1 MAYCGGEDLT
11 NLTMTDDLHPFSNP
25 GRTKL
30 SLVSRGLALPDGL
43 PNSSRWLAQSNGAE
57 STLDIRLPSGHFC
70 SVPVGQPYTEAS
82 AFSLKLEENGK
93 AVMSCGGELETV
105 ELVEAPSFY
114 SQLTRKESRMGSF
127 SSLHDRLLIL
137 QPFMGC
143 GFFAQKG
150 QACGYCQFDSM
161 LNELTPP
168 LRDPLEL
175 VEVVLAALKEREV
188 DTVYLY
194 NGFSTGDDAGLLSL
208 VPVVALLRR
217 HLGHRQ
223 IALETVAPKDLTAID
238 ALYAAGLD
246 IFICNLEVHDV
257 VKFTEIC
264 PGKEK
269 QGGQAA
275 IWKTLAYARNVFREG
290 AVVSHL
296 IVGLESLD
304 STMKAMKIMVA
315 KGIVP
320 LLIPFRPLPHTPLQD
335 VPIPSLD
342 DVENALLLQYQLLE
356 TSGIPMHRLRD
367 MGRVLTPME
376 SRVLDGNTPAISE
389 RWVVSSWGRRW
400 GGWLDGF
407 RRHLRVG
414 DEKKQ
419 QDKRPFHRLL
429 AKKTAP
435 FVSMFLLALI
445 FLSGVSSAAPQG
457 LSDSGWY
464 ALWVFFLCLVLWVTQ
479 LLPLAITSLLGL
491 ALLPMLGV
499 LPATEVFALFG
510 NPAVFFILGAFMLV
524 AGVMQSGLS
533 EHIALTVLNQTTASP
548 KRLLMVMLLLPAL
561 MACVM
566 PEHAVAA
573 LFLPIAWEI
582 VRALGLKKG
591 HVYAQAIFFA
601 LAWGAIIGGVTTLLG
616 GARGPLA
623 LALSSELTGQ
633 TFSFFTWTLAAL
645 PMVVLLL
652 LVAVILLRRMTRGVV
667 LDLSQVQE
675 YFEQRR
681 LEVGDLSIK
690 GWLMACLMMV
700 TVLAWLWA
708 GHANSL
714 ASISLVA
721 VVSMFVLRI
730 VTWEDVEKHVSWSV
744 VLMYGGAIAIGKSLS
759 DSGAAVWLAQTLIP
773 GDMVG
778 LALLALLV
786 LLTLFFTEAVS
797 NAAAVAIVLPIAI
810 PVGLAAGFEPV
821 AIALTI
827 GLVSG
832 FAFIL
837 PMSTPPNAMIHAT
850 GYLRSSAMLRY
861 GGILSLSAFV
871 IFILVSQYWWPVV
884 GISLWKVQ

>member
-1 MAYCGGEDLT
+1 
-11 NLTMTDDLHPFSNP
+11 MTDDLHPFSNP

-30 SLVSRGLALPDGL
+30 SLVSRGLALPEGL
-43 PNSSRWLAQSNGAE
+43 PDASRWLAQSNGTE
-57 STLDIRLPSGHFC
+57 TVLDLRLSSGHFC
-70 SVPVGQPYTEAS
+70 TVPVGQPYTEAS
-82 AFSLKLEENGK
+82 GFALQSVEGK
-93 AVMSCGGELETV
+93 HATLMCGGELETV
-105 ELVEAPSFY
+105 ELIEAPLFY
-114 SQLTRKESRMGSF
+114 RQRTRQGSRMGSF

-143 GFFAQKG
+143 GFFAKKG

-161 LNELTPP
+161 MNEATPA

-175 VEVVLAALKEREV
+175 VEVVLTALKEREL

-194 NGFSTGDDAGLLSL
+194 NGFSEGDDAGLLSL

-223 IALETVAPKDLTAID
+223 IALETVAPKDTSALD

-246 IFICNLEVHDV
+246 IFICNLEVHDAE
-257 VKFTEIC
+257 KFAEIC

-269 QGGQAA
+269 HGGQAA
-275 IWKTLAYARNVFREG
+275 IWKALAHAQSVFRSG

-296 IVGLESLD
+296 IVGLEPLD
-304 STMKAMKIMVA
+304 STVRAMQKMVS

-320 LLIPFRPLPHTPLQD
+320 LLIPFRPLPNTPLQD

-342 DVENALLLQYQLLE
+342 DVENALLVQYQLLE

-376 SRVLDGNTPAISE
+376 SRVLDGQKPALPE

-400 GGWLDGF
+400 SGWLDAF
-407 RRHLRVG
+407 RRHLRVSDG
-414 DEKKQ
+414 ASQRDE
-419 QDKRPFHRLL
+419 RPLHRIL
-429 AKKTAP
+429 AKESVP
-435 FVSMFLLALI
+435 FVSMLVLAMVFVFGI
-445 FLSGVSSAAPQG
+445 SSHAPTG
-457 LSDSGWY
+457 LSEPAWY
-464 ALWVFFLCLVLWVTQ
+464 ALLVFLLCLVLWVTQ

-510 NPAVFFILGAFMLV
+510 NPAVFFILGAFMLA

-533 EHIALTVLNQTTASP
+533 EYMAVNVLNHMLDSP
-548 KRLLMVMLLLPAL
+548 KRLLCVMLVLPAL

-623 LALSSELTGQ
+623 LALSRELTGQ
-633 TFSFFTWTLAAL
+633 SFSFSQWTLAAL
-645 PMVVLLL
+645 PIVILMLLIALGLLL
-652 LVAVILLRRMTRGVV
+652 YMTRTMHVDVHAVQARFQQRV
-667 LDLSQVQE
+667 LEL
-675 YFEQRR
+675 
-681 LEVGDLSIK
+681 GDLSIK
-690 GWLMACLMMV
+690 GWLMACLMIG
-700 TVLAWLWA
+700 TVLAWMLA

-721 VVSMFVLRI
+721 VVLMFVLRI
-730 VTWEDVEKHVSWSV
+730 VSWSEVEKHVAWGV

-759 DSGAAVWLAQTLIP
+759 DTGAALWLAHHFIP
-773 GDMVG
+773 GDIVG
-778 LALLALLV
+778 LGLLALLV
-786 LLTLFFTEAVS
+786 LLTLFFTEGVS

-810 PVGLAAGFEPV
+810 PVGLSAGINPV
-821 AIALTI
+821 AVALTI

-837 PMSTPPNAMIHAT
+837 PMSTPPNAMIYAT
-850 GYLRSSAMLRY
+850 GYLRSSSMLRY

-871 IFILVSQYWWPVV
+871 IFMLVSQYWWPVV

>member
-1 MAYCGGEDLT
+1 
-11 NLTMTDDLHPFSNP
+11 LHPFSNP

-30 SLVSRGLALPDGL
+30 SLVSRGLALPNGL
-43 PNSSRWLAQSNGAE
+43 ADASRWLSQANGTE
-57 STLDIRLPSGHFC
+57 TLLDLRLSSGHFC
-70 SVPVGQPYTEAS
+70 TVPVGQPYTEAS
-82 AFSLKLEENGK
+82 GFSLQLGDDGQ
-93 AVMSCGGELETV
+93 AVLSCGGELETV
-105 ELVEAPSFY
+105 TLLEAPRFY
-114 SQLTRKESRMGSF
+114 QQLTRRGARMGSF
-127 SSLHDRLLIL
+127 ASLHDRLLIL

-143 GFFAQKG
+143 GFFAQQH
-150 QACGYCQFDSM
+150 QACAYCQFDSM
-161 LNELTPP
+161 MNDVSPA

-175 VEVVLAALKEREV
+175 VEVVLAALAEREV

-194 NGFSTGDDAGLLSL
+194 HGFSAGDDAGLLSL

-223 IALETVAPKDLTAID
+223 IALETIAPRDVSVVD

-246 IFICNLEVHDV
+246 VFICNLEVNDAER
-257 VKFTEIC
+257 FADIC

-269 QGGQAA
+269 QGGQEA
-275 IWKTLAYARNVFREG
+275 IWQTLEHAQRVFRAG

-296 IVGLESLD
+296 IVGLEPLE
-304 STMKAMKIMVA
+304 STIQAMKALIK

-320 LLIPFRPLPHTPLQD
+320 LLVPFRPLPNTPLQD

-342 DVENALLLQYQLLE
+342 DVEHALLMQYQLLE
-356 TSGIPMHRLRD
+356 ISGIPMHRLRD

-376 SRVLDGNTPAISE
+376 SRVLVGHEPAISE
-389 RWVVSSWGRRW
+389 RWAISSWGRYW
-400 GGWLDGF
+400 SGQLDGLRRYLSLSDEDGVQYQRSF
-407 RRHLRVG
+407 RHTLIK
-414 DEKKQ
+414 ES
-419 QDKRPFHRLL
+419 L
-429 AKKTAP
+429 P
-435 FVSMFLLALI
+435 FVSMFVLAGMFLL
-445 FLSGVSSAAPQG
+445 GVSSDVPDGLTQAAW
-457 LSDSGWY
+457 SS
-464 ALWVFFLCLVLWVTQ
+464 LWVFFLCLVLWVTQ

-491 ALLPMLGV
+491 ALLPLLGV

-533 EHIALTVLNQTTASP
+533 EHVALHVLNQVADKP
-548 KRLLMVMLLLPAL
+548 KRLLMMMLLLPAL

-582 VRALGLKKG
+582 VRVLSLKKG

-633 TFSFFTWTLAAL
+633 TFSFLTWTLAAL
-645 PMVVLLL
+645 PMVMLLL
-652 LVAVILLRRMTRGVV
+652 AVAAFLLQRMTRSVV
-667 LDLSQVQE
+667 LDLEQVQE

-681 LEVGDLSIK
+681 LELGDLPIK
-690 GWLMACLMMV
+690 SWLMGCLMVV
-700 TVLAWLWA
+700 TILAWLLA
-708 GHANSL
+708 GHASSL

-721 VVSMFVLRI
+721 VVMMFVLRI
-730 VTWEDVEKHVSWSV
+730 VAWSDIESHVSWSV

-759 DSGAAVWLAQTLIP
+759 DSGAAIWLAHTLIP

-778 LALLALLV
+778 LGLLALLV
-786 LLTLFFTEAVS
+786 LLTLFFTEGVS
-797 NAAAVAIVLPIAI
+797 NAAAVAIVLPVAM
-810 PVGLAAGFEPV
+810 PVASSAGFEPV
-821 AIALTI
+821 SVALTV

-832 FAFIL
+832 FAFVL

-850 GYLRSSAMLRY
+850 GYLRSLSMLRY
-861 GGILSLSAFV
+861 GGILSVSAFV
-871 IFILVSQYWWPVV
+871 IFIWVANYWWPIV
-884 GISLWKVQ
+884 GIDLWKVQ

>member
-1 MAYCGGEDLT
+1 
-11 NLTMTDDLHPFSNP
+11 MTDDLHPFSNP

-43 PNSSRWLAQSNGAE
+43 PNASRWLAHANGTE
-57 STLDIRLPSGHFC
+57 TVLDLRLSSGHFC
-70 SVPVGQPYTEAS
+70 TVPVGQPYTEAS
-82 AFSLKLEENGK
+82 GFSLNVDANGQ
-93 AVMSCGGELETV
+93 ALMSCGGELESV
-105 ELVEAPSFY
+105 ELVEAPAFY
-114 SQLTRKESRMGSF
+114 SQQTRKGSRMGSF
-127 SSLHDRLLIL
+127 ASLHDRLLIL

-150 QACGYCQFDSM
+150 QACAYCQFDSM
-161 LNELTPP
+161 MNEVTPP

-194 NGFSTGDDAGLLSL
+194 NGFSQGDDVGLLSL
-208 VPVVALLRR
+208 VPVLALLRR

-223 IALETVAPKDLTAID
+223 IALETVAPQDLTALD

-246 IFICNLEVHDV
+246 IFICNLEVHDEER
-257 VKFTEIC
+257 FAEIC
-264 PGKEK
+264 HGKEK
-269 QGGQAA
+269 HGGQAA
-275 IWKTLAYARNVFREG
+275 IWKTLDYAKHVFRAG

-296 IVGLESLD
+296 IVGLEPLD
-304 STMKAMKIMVA
+304 STVKAMKNMVA

-320 LLIPFRPLPHTPLQD
+320 LLIPFRPLPNTPLQD

-342 DVENALLLQYQLLE
+342 EVEKALLLQYQLLE

-376 SRVLDGNTPAISE
+376 SRVLDGHEPAISE

-400 GGWLDGF
+400 NGWLDGF
-407 RRHLRVG
+407 RRYLSDTG
-414 DEKKQ
+414 KEKQ
-419 QDKRPFHRLL
+419 QNKRPFYQVLVKQSL
-429 AKKTAP
+429 P
-435 FVSMFLLALI
+435 FVAMFLLAVMFVI
-445 FLSGVSSAAPQG
+445 GMSSDAPQG
-457 LSDSGWY
+457 LNDSAWY
-464 ALWVFFLCLVLWVTQ
+464 ALLIFFLCLVLWITQ
-479 LLPLAITSLLGL
+479 LLPLAIKSLLGL
-491 ALLPMLGV
+491 ELLTMLGV
-499 LPATEVFALFG
+499 LPASEVFALFG

-524 AGVMQSGLS
+524 AGVIQSGLS
-533 EHIALTVLNQTTASP
+533 EHVALNVLIRAADKP
-548 KRLLMVMLLLPAL
+548 KRLLWMMMLLPAL

-591 HVYAQAIFFA
+591 HVYGQALFFA

-623 LALSSELTGQ
+623 LALSSELTGE
-633 TFSFFTWTLAAL
+633 TFSFFTWTLAAF

-652 LVAVILLRRMTRGVV
+652 CVAALLLRQMTRHVV
-667 LDLSQVQE
+667 LDLFQVQA

-681 LEVGDLSIK
+681 LELGDLSIK
-690 GWLMACLMMV
+690 GWLMAGLMMV
-700 TVLAWLWA
+700 TVLAWLLA

-730 VTWEDVEKHVSWSV
+730 VTWSDIEKHVSWSV
-744 VLMYGGAIAIGKSLS
+744 VLMYGGAIAIGKALS
-759 DSGAAVWLAQTLIP
+759 DSGAAVWLAQTLIL

-810 PVGLAAGFEPV
+810 PVGLASGFDPV

-850 GYLRSSAMLRY
+850 GYLRSSSMLRY

-871 IFILVSQYWWPVV
+871 IFMLVSQYWWPVV

>member
-1 MAYCGGEDLT
+1 M
-11 NLTMTDDLHPFSNP
+11 MTDDLHPFSNP

-43 PNSSRWLAQSNGAE
+43 PNASRWLAQSNGAE

-82 AFSLKLEENGK
+82 AFSLRLEENGK
-93 AVMSCGGELETV
+93 AVMLCGGELETV

-114 SQLTRKESRMGSF
+114 RQLTRKGSRMGSF
-127 SSLHDRLLIL
+127 ASLHDRLLIL

-161 LNELTPP
+161 LNEVTPP

-194 NGFSTGDDAGLLSL
+194 NGFSQGDDAGLLSL
-208 VPVVALLRR
+208 VPVIALLRR

-223 IALETVAPKDLTAID
+223 IALETVAPKDMTALD

-246 IFICNLEVHDV
+246 VFICNLEVHDAE
-257 VKFTEIC
+257 KFAEIC
-264 PGKEK
+264 PGKEQ

-275 IWKTLAYARNVFREG
+275 IWKTLAYAKDIFRKG

-296 IVGLESLD
+296 IVGLEPLD
-304 STMKAMKIMVA
+304 STMKAMSMMVA

-320 LLIPFRPLPHTPLQD
+320 LLIPFRPLPNTPLQD

-342 DVENALLLQYQLLE
+342 DVEHALLLQYKLLE
-356 TSGIPMHRLRD
+356 TSGMPMHRLRD

-376 SRVLDGNTPAISE
+376 SRVLDGNSPAIAE

-414 DEKKQ
+414 GEQ
-419 QDKRPFHRLL
+419 QGDKRPFHQVLVKESL
-429 AKKTAP
+429 P
-435 FVSMFLLALI
+435 FLSMFLLALV
-445 FLSGVSSAAPQG
+445 FVMAMSGDSPQG
-457 LSDSGWY
+457 LNDSGWY
-464 ALWVFFLCLVLWVTQ
+464 ALIIFFLCLVLWVTQ

-533 EHIALTVLNQTTASP
+533 EHIALTVLNQTAASP
-548 KRLLMVMLLLPAL
+548 KRLLMMMLMLPAL

-645 PMVVLLL
+645 PMVLLLL
-652 LVAVILLRRMTRGVV
+652 LVAAILLRRMTRGVV
-667 LDLSQVQE
+667 LDLFQVQV

-681 LEVGDLSIK
+681 LELGDLSIK
-690 GWLMACLMMV
+690 GWLMGCLMV
-700 TVLAWLWA
+700 ITVFAWLLA

-714 ASISLVA
+714 ASISLIA

-730 VTWEDVEKHVSWSV
+730 VTWANIEKHVSWSV
-744 VLMYGGAIAIGKSLS
+744 ILMYGGAIAIGKSLS

-786 LLTLFFTEAVS
+786 LLTLFFTEGVS

-810 PVGLAAGFEPV
+810 PVGLSAGLDPV
-821 AIALTI
+821 AIALSI

-850 GYLRSSAMLRY
+850 GYLRSFMMLRY

-871 IFILVSQYWWPVV
+871 IFLLVSQYWWPLV